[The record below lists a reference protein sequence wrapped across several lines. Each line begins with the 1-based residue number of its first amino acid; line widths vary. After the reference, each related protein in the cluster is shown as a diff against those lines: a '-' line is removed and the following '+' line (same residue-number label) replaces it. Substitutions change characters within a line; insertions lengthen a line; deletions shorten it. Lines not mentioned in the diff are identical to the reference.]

1 MTPCNSAGAI
11 SRLAVRHRKSRPG
24 PGGVHRHYRR
34 VKPCPMRR
42 SRNLPIGMAWRAEC
56 RFEGGEA
63 DNHRGLHR
71 STFRPRGS
79 YVPGPRVRVLT
90 TACALP
96 PSFPPGCCAP
106 EGIRT
111 PNLLIRTYPV
121 YGRPPMCVGPDQRR
135 DEVRGSARET
145 AQVCALGYHSG
156 RKGHPGRRRRGGRPR
171 RPLRRPGGE
180 RRVSLRPA
188 QAFAQRCRCRRA
200 GWSAC

>member
-96 PSFPPGCCAP
+96 PAFPHNTLALHGNGSRSGGPVWS
-106 EGIRT
+106 
-111 PNLLIRTYPV
+111 LIASLQPSLECRMARRGA
-121 YGRPPMCVGPDQRR
+121 GRCSSGPRVC
-135 DEVRGSARET
+135 EVRA
-145 AQVCALGYHSG
+145 ALGG
-156 RKGHPGRRRRGGRPR
+156 PGRRACRQR
-171 RPLRRPGGE
+171 
-180 RRVSLRPA
+180 SLTV
-188 QAFAQRCRCRRA
+188 QGNA
-200 GWSAC
+200 GWLPTALRIASHVSG